1 MESNNRIMYARG
13 DKKGRLVL
21 EDGRSAIADFIPQEN
36 EWYLVELVEERGRH
50 VVVRLHKHVEK
61 FGVCLVCKRVVDKNK
76 LEKFVEQWWNNMIHN
91 KERIEEIGVTKGF
104 LTSRI
109 GDFII
114 EIGDMIYKLEQQRK
128 KHLRSEFVCPPGYG
142 VVDSCFVDRCID
154 KVCEQ
159 LEYIIDYLRYIRDH
173 VLEER
178 FERVKQFVES
188 DRIVTIYTLGVET
201 VRLI

>member
-1 MESNNRIMYARG
+1 MESNNVMYARG
-13 DKKGRLVL
+13 DKKGKLIL
-21 EDGRSAIADFIPQEN
+21 EDGRIAIPKDFVPRED
-36 EWYLVELVEERGRH
+36 WYLVEVVEERGRV

-76 LEKFVEQWWNNMIHN
+76 LEKFVEQWWNNMIR

-104 LTSRI
+104 LTGRI
-109 GDFII
+109 GDLVV
-114 EIGDMIYKLEQQRK
+114 EIGNMIHRLEQERK

-154 KVCEQ
+154 CEQ

-188 DRIVTIYTLGVET
+188 DRIVTIYTLGIET
-201 VRLI
+201 VHLI

>member
-1 MESNNRIMYARG
+1 MYARG
-13 DKKGRLVL
+13 DKKGKLIL
-21 EDGRSAIADFIPQEN
+21 EDGRIAIPKDFVPRED
-36 EWYLVELVEERGRH
+36 WYLVEVVEERGRV

-76 LEKFVEQWWNNMIHN
+76 LEKFVEQWWNNMIR

-104 LTSRI
+104 LTGRI
-109 GDFII
+109 GDLVV
-114 EIGDMIYKLEQQRK
+114 EIGNMIHRLEQERK

-154 KVCEQ
+154 CEQ

-188 DRIVTIYTLGVET
+188 DRIVTIYTLGIET
-201 VRLI
+201 VHLI

>member
-1 MESNNRIMYARG
+1 MEPKIMYARG
-13 DKKGRLVL
+13 DKKGRLTL
-21 EDGRSAIADFIPQEN
+21 EDGRIAIPKDFIPRED
-36 EWYLVELVEERGRH
+36 WYLVEVEEERSH
-50 VVVRLHKHVEK
+50 VVARLHKHTETP
-61 FGVCLVCKRVVDKNK
+61 FGVCSTCFRVVNREK
-76 LEKFVEQWWNNMIHN
+76 LEKFVEQWWNNMVRN
-91 KERIEEIGVTKGF
+91 KERIKEIGVTKGF

-114 EIGDMIYKLEQQRK
+114 DIGDMIHKLEQQRK

-178 FERVKQFVES
+178 FKRVKQFVES
-188 DRIVTIYTLGVET
+188 DRIVTINTLGVET